1 LAAGLSTRFGENKLL
16 YNLDGVPVLS
26 RVLNAALTSGF
37 TRVTIVVG
45 SSIVSSFVAKTNLP
59 SGIPI
64 RQIVNPNPQEGMSS
78 SMRIGISSVEKTSAG
93 AAIILGD
100 QPFITGAIINKLLE
114 IFWTNPDKIVAPLIF
129 GRRTNPVIFPS
140 AFFKELLAV
149 TGDVG
154 GRSVLDR
161 HPDKVVGLELG
172 EVYDDADLDTP
183 NDLIKIKNKIFSKNK
198 QA

>member
-1 LAAGLSTRFGENKLL
+1 MAAGLSTRFRGNKLL

-26 RVLNAALTSGF
+26 RVLNATLTSGF

-45 SSIVSSFVAKTNLP
+45 SSTVSSLVAKSNLP
-59 SGIPI
+59 RGIPI
-64 RQIVNPNPQEGMSS
+64 RQIVNPNPQEGMAS
-78 SMRIGISSVEKTSAG
+78 SMRIGISSVEKSSAG

-100 QPFITGAIINKLLE
+100 QPLITGSIINKLLK
-114 IFWTNPDKIVAPLIF
+114 IFWSNPDKIVAPLIF

-140 AFFKELLAV
+140 AFFQELLSV

-154 GRSVLDR
+154 GRPVLDR

-172 EVYDDADLDTP
+172 DVYDDTDLDTP
-183 NDLIKIKNKIFSKNK
+183 DDMIKIKSKIFSKNK